1 MSESLES
8 LPMPTPFSSKTS
20 FNFRRIMPT
29 PMMFQAIVT
38 GLPLACALSFVI
50 ILCGCHIRLIIGR
63 MERNM
68 GQDKIGMSS
77 MRLSE
82 TQHAELYTEEAGSH
96 VILSS
101 DVVEE
106 YVMEPATAL
115 ALLKWLS
122 GMKEQLEQLVK

>member
-1 MSESLES
+1 
-8 LPMPTPFSSKTS
+8 
-20 FNFRRIMPT
+20 
-29 PMMFQAIVT
+29 
-38 GLPLACALSFVI
+38 
-50 ILCGCHIRLIIGR
+50 
-63 MERNM
+63 M